1 MRDFSG
7 NMHDYILEE
16 KEVGMNVVAQRK
28 KITNDFVNVLKNN
41 DINRVIFTG
50 AGTSNYSPQTT
61 RLLFESFTGIHT
73 YVVLPTQLINEE
85 YIADNKTMVCGIS
98 ATGTSKNTIDAL
110 RRAKADGAI
119 TIAFTHELESHFA
132 TENDATVLLDYGVE
146 NCSPKSK
153 SYLTEMLTVTLC
165 GLEYGLAKGLVTDA
179 DYNQHIDRINTTLDR
194 LKDHAINSDSWFK
207 THEEEFNQCNRMM
220 VIGYRSNFGNIQ
232 EGALKILECGRFQTA
247 FYELEE
253 FMHGIYHSINKD
265 TYVVFVL
272 NGYNEDKRALKLRE
286 YLSKFT
292 EHLFVVCKDQ
302 FKDERSLN
310 LNYVNDPD
318 YYFLEN
324 IVPLQILSYDIA
336 VARGINPNIPSD
348 PNFHQIM
355 SSKETV

>member
-7 NMHDYILEE
+7 NMFDYIFEE
-16 KEVGMNVVAQRK
+16 KEVGMHVLSERQI
-28 KITNDFVNVLKNN
+28 ITQSFVEILKAN
-41 DINRVIFTG
+41 DIHRVIFTG
-50 AGTSNYSPQTT
+50 AGTSNYSPQSA
-61 RLLFESFTGIHT
+61 RILFERFTGAHT

-85 YIADNKTMVCGIS
+85 YKIDKWTLVCGIS

-110 RRAKADGAI
+110 RKSKSQGAL
-119 TIAFTHELESHFA
+119 TVAFTHEPESHFA
-132 TENDATVLLDYGVE
+132 KENDAMVLLDYGEE

-153 SYLTEMLTVTLC
+153 SYLVEMLTITLC
-165 GLEYGLAKGLVTDA
+165 SLEYGHEVGNIDNEEYLDHIRRIEATLTNLYNLADKSH
-179 DYNQHIDRINTTLDR
+179 N
-194 LKDHAINSDSWFK
+194 WFK
-207 THEEEFNQCNRMM
+207 IHENEFNDCQRLM
-220 VIGYRSNFGNIQ
+220 VIGYRGNYGNIQ

-253 FMHGIYHSINKD
+253 FMHGIYHSIKSD

-272 NGYNEDKRALKLRE
+272 NGHIEDQRALKLRD
-286 YLSKFT
+286 YLARFT
-292 EHLFVVCKDQ
+292 DHLFVICKDQ

-310 LNYVNDPD
+310 LDYVNDPD
-318 YYFLEN
+318 YYYLEN

-336 VARGINPNIPSD
+336 NARGINPNVPSD